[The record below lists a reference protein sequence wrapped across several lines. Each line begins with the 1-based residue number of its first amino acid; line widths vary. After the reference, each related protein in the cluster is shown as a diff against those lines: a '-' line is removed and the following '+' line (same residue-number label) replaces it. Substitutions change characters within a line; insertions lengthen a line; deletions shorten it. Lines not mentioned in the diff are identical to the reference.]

1 MRRLLIEATWAY
13 RLKPRVSRLLR
24 WRSAKVSEGV
34 KQIAWKAQ
42 GPVHSRY
49 VRMQARGKPK
59 NKVLVAMARELV
71 GFIWAAAHQPQLIA
85 E

>member
-1 MRRLLIEATWAY
+1 MRRLLIETTWAY

-24 WRSAKVSEGV
+24 WRSKQVDEGV

-42 GPVHSRY
+42 GRVHSRY
-49 VRMQARGKPK
+49 IRLLAKGKPK

-71 GFIWAAAHQPQLIA
+71 GFIWAAAQQPRLSAQ
-85 E
+85 